1 MAYKRSRDTEQ
12 WYYHGGIVNYRVK
25 KSHNIVIRGF
35 PDYETGSQGSCI
47 RTSGSDVTLSW
58 NIFYVALVKFVSVE
72 LFILS
77 LSVCISVYLY
87 RSVCLPACLSIYLC
101 ICLSVCPN
109 FISCDPYVST
119 VALSYFLDYHS
130 ISVCFFLSL
139 SLSLS
144 RVSRLLSVSVT
155 LSLSLSLS
163 SCSFF

>member
-1 MAYKRSRDTEQ
+1 VAFKRSHDTEQ
-12 WYYHGGIVNYRVK
+12 WYYYGGIVNYRVK

-35 PDYETGSQGSCI
+35 PDYGTGSQGFCI

-77 LSVCISVYLY
+77 LSVCISLYLY
-87 RSVCLPACLSIYLC
+87 LSYLSV
-101 ICLSVCPN
+101 CLSVCPN
-109 FISCDPYVST
+109 FIACDPYVST

-130 ISVCFFLSL
+130 IFVCFSL
-139 SLSLS
+139 SLLCLS
-144 RVSRLLSVSVT
+144 PAVCVCHFI
-155 LSLSLSLS
+155 SLS